1 MQRIL
6 KKIFFLNEEHF
17 IAQLKNGDEIAFAEL
32 IKQFGD
38 KVFNTCLGL
47 LQNTEDAEDTA
58 QEVFVEVFQ
67 AIHHFKGESK
77 LSTWIYRIAVTKSL
91 EFLRRKNRKKRFAF
105 VQSLF
110 GMESVL
116 PNNDKA
122 HFYHPGIQLENKERA
137 AVLFSAI
144 DKLPLNQKTA
154 FVLHKIEDMS
164 YAEIAEVMK
173 VSLSSVES
181 LQFRAK
187 QNLQKLLSN
196 YYKQNE
202 I

>member
-1 MQRIL
+1 M
-6 KKIFFLNEEHF
+6 NEEHF
-17 IAQLKNGDEIAFAEL
+17 IAQLKNGDEVAFAEL

-38 KVFNTCLGL
+38 KAFNTCLGL

-67 AIHHFKGESK
+67 SIHQFKGESK

-91 EFLRRKNRKKRFAF
+91 EFLRKKNRKKRFAF

-110 GMESVL
+110 GMESIL

-137 AVLFSAI
+137 AVLFKAI
-144 DKLPLNQKTA
+144 DKLPENQKTA
-154 FVLHKIEDMS
+154 FILHKIEDMS
-164 YAEIAEVMK
+164 YAEIAEVMR

-187 QNLQKLLSN
+187 QNLQKLLGN
-196 YYKQNE
+196 YYEKNE
-202 I
+202 K